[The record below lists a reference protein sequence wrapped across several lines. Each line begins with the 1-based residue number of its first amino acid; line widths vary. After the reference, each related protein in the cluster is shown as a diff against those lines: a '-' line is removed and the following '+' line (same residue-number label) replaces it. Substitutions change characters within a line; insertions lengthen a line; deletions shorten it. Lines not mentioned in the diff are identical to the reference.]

1 MSKIVKFSSA
11 VRRLKNWTI
20 NFVLMI
26 DNYSVFFKL
35 CCVEQLKCTFLTFG
49 SDFFK
54 AQSCHASCSCCVR
67 SCALL
72 SFNVWEKLEKKQE
85 KGRNWDFSV
94 VGLVAC
100 SVWENRCKNGSSS
113 RGCQND
119 SRASVGLLLS
129 VFGNHMTHAFY
140 TCIFR
145 GTMNAIS
152 RQESY
157 SLNI

>member
-72 SFNVWEKLEKKQE
+72 SFNVWEKLRNKKKEGTGIFQL
-85 KGRNWDFSV
+85 
-94 VGLVAC
+94 LVC
-100 SVWENRCKNGSSS
+100 SVRAWENRCKNGSSS